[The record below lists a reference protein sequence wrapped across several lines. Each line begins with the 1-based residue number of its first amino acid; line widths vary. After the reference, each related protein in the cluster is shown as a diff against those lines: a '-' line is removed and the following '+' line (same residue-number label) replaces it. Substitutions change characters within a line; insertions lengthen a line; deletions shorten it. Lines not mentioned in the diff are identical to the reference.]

1 MIRVPDGLPAFVLG
15 SHAPRRSTTANATS
29 AVVGSLALGY
39 LAYRGLALGS
49 NALGLH
55 RLRGGARPAPSR
67 KGEAVAA
74 LDRYRVSIL
83 IPARDEASTLPSTLP
98 LLLAQGAD
106 EIVVLDDHSTDETA
120 RVAREL
126 GVRVLT
132 GEELPDGWIGKTW
145 ACQQLADAVT
155 GNNGDDGD
163 DGDRDGSDPREHL
176 LVFTDADVTWHP
188 GALAELVDELDRNR
202 TDLLTVFPRHVVGSF
217 GERVMVPLVDAAFVG
232 HAPVPIIRS
241 RRHGALAANGQV
253 MAFRRAAYELS
264 GGHAAVR
271 GELVEDVRLA
281 RRARDAGAR
290 FDVVLGGAAI
300 EVRMYDSYAAA
311 VEGMAKSM
319 PGLHR
324 ESRLVMVGAAGWFLM
339 TYTLPWL
346 LPATP
351 LLRLV
356 RALGLADRAVVN
368 LLVGRTRPVEL
379 AETLLGP
386 ISPLAVLPAYAKA
399 ISGRL
404 TWRGRT
410 YPAARRGWRP

>member
-1 MIRVPDGLPAFVLG
+1 MSATTRRLAAYALG
-15 SHAPRRSTTANATS
+15 TRPGERTTTAGAAS
-29 AVVGSLALGY
+29 GVVGTIALGY
-39 LAYRGLALGS
+39 LAYRALTLAS
-49 NALGLH
+49 NVGGLH
-55 RLRGGARPAPSR
+55 RLGDDGPVDAAPTSPSR
-67 KGEAVAA
+67 
-74 LDRYRVSIL
+74 RYRISLLV
-83 IPARDEASTLPSTLP
+83 PARDEEHTLPSTLP

-106 EIVVLDDHSTDETA
+106 EVVVLDDHSRDATA

-126 GVRVLT
+126 GARVLT
-132 GEELPDGWIGKTW
+132 GEPLPDGWIGKTW

-155 GNNGDDGD
+155 ASDAEGAGQDGD
-163 DGDRDGSDPREHL
+163 ADEREHL
-176 LVFTDADVTWHP
+176 LVFTDADVTWRP
-188 GALAELVDELDRNR
+188 GALDELVAEMDRGR
-202 TDLLTVFPRHVVGSF
+202 TDLLTVFPRHLVGSF
-217 GERVMVPLVDAAFVG
+217 GERLMVPLVDAAFVG

-241 RRHGALAANGQV
+241 RRRGALAANGQV
-253 MAFRRAAYELS
+253 MAFRRAAYELA
-264 GGHAAVR
+264 GGHASVR

-324 ESRLVMVGAAGWFLM
+324 ESRLVMVGAAAWFLM

-351 LLRLV
+351 LVRLV
-356 RALGLADRAVVN
+356 RALGLVDRAAVN

>member
-1 MIRVPDGLPAFVLG
+1 MNRVPDALAAFVLG
-15 SHAPRRSTTANATS
+15 SRAPRRSTTANATS

-55 RLRGGARPAPSR
+55 RLHGGSHRAQSRAP
-67 KGEAVAA
+67 GAA
-74 LDRYRVSIL
+74 AAIDRYRVSIL

-126 GVRVLT
+126 GVRVLQ
-132 GEELPDGWIGKTW
+132 GEELPEGWIGKTW

-155 GNNGDDGD
+155 DGAAAV
-163 DGDRDGSDPREHL
+163 DGESDPREHL

-410 YPAARRGWRP
+410 YRAARRGWRP